1 MDFNNLIPELSV
13 FDIERTKKFYRELGF
28 KIEYERT
35 EDKFVFMSFQDSQF
49 MFEQIHDEGWNTG
62 ELIYPLGRGIN
73 FSIAVDDIENLYTL
87 VKSKKL
93 EIYKKLTKSV
103 YLVNGIEEIQM
114 EFLIQDP
121 NGYLL
126 RFTN

>member
-13 FDIERTKKFYRELGF
+13 FDILQTKNFYGELGF
-28 KIEYERT
+28 KIEYERQ
-35 EDKFVFMSFQDSQF
+35 EEKFVFMSFQDSQF

-87 VKSKKL
+87 VKSKRL